1 MVTASPQGCF
11 ACVQSRK
18 KGEGAES
25 RVHVL
30 AKALPRSCH
39 PCPTGQNW
47 SQDDFLSLKK
57 SKEESEEKQHQEWEE
72 KEENMKRRR
81 KPKKTFRYP
90 DSKGQTCPKELE
102 SQQEEI

>member
-1 MVTASPQGCF
+1 MVTASSQGCF

-39 PCPTGQNW
+39 PCPTGQIW

-57 SKEESEEKQHQEWEE
+57 SKEESEEKQGDNHAGGHLLT
-72 KEENMKRRR
+72 N
-81 KPKKTFRYP
+81 
-90 DSKGQTCPKELE
+90 LHL
-102 SQQEEI
+102 QQEALYNSVCLAIVV